1 MASESV
7 ANFWNRTKNQL
18 AQFEV
23 SFALEEVPEKS
34 TREYRTR
41 QLVLNSFDGIQIRG
55 WYTVPTDPPPSSRF
69 PAVLAVPGY
78 GGMKDIP
85 THLAISGFAVLTLF
99 PRAQGE
105 SLKEWQLGNGTKI
118 TYNLLNKEEYY
129 YRYAYMDC
137 IRGLDFLCHQLEVD
151 ASRMGMWSR
160 SQGGGLTLATASL
173 DPRLSVAV
181 AEEPFLCNYPEAINI
196 TSTPYKELHDYI
208 KSNPDSNDAILE
220 TLYYFD
226 TLNLVHSINCPTLMN
241 IGMKDQTCPYNT
253 IMPVFERIKAPKAI
267 HIYPELAHS
276 PCSDFNS
283 HAMNWLRRYLGA

>member
-55 WYTVPTDPPPSSRF
+55 WYTVPTDPPPSGRF
-69 PAVLAVPGY
+69 PAVLSVPGY

-85 THLAISGFAVLTLF
+85 THLVISGFAVLTLF

-208 KSNPDSNDAILE
+208 KSNPDSNDAILD

>member
-55 WYTVPTDPPPSSRF
+55 WYTVPTDPPPSGRF

-151 ASRMGMWSR
+151 ASRVGMWSR
-160 SQGGGLTLATASL
+160 SQGRGLTLATASL

-196 TSTPYKELHDYI
+196 TITSYKELHDYI
-208 KSNPDSNDAILE
+208 KSNPDSNDAILD

>member
-1 MASESV
+1 M
-7 ANFWNRTKNQL
+7 
-18 AQFEV
+18 
-23 SFALEEVPEKS
+23 
-34 TREYRTR
+34 
-41 QLVLNSFDGIQIRG
+41 
-55 WYTVPTDPPPSSRF
+55 
-69 PAVLAVPGY
+69 
-78 GGMKDIP
+78 
-85 THLAISGFAVLTLF
+85 AVLTLF
-99 PRAQGE
+99 PRTQGE
-105 SLKEWQLGNGTKI
+105 SLKDWQLDHGTKI
-118 TYNLLNKEEYY
+118 TYNLLSKEDYY

-137 IRGLDFLCHQLEVD
+137 IRGLDFLCYQLEVD

-173 DPRLSVAV
+173 DHRLSVAV

-208 KSNPDSNDAILE
+208 KSNPDSNDAILD

>member
-55 WYTVPTDPPPSSRF
+55 WYTVPTDPPPSGRF
-69 PAVLAVPGY
+69 PAVLAVPDY

-208 KSNPDSNDAILE
+208 KSDPDSNDAILD